1 MTVESKTLFIAMLV
15 GLAHM
20 ICGIAVIAH
29 PSALNVTPLAALVS
43 ISKILGSTG
52 GGLVGAVMFMAG
64 VMAVIGGNL
73 KLAFHRP
80 AHVALFFPQQALLLL
95 QIYSI
100 TVALITGVYPDGYTP
115 QGGAFF
121 ILSDQIWAFILA
133 CTHSVWL
140 AAMLYF
146 GGKQES
152 GTNRIT

>member
-1 MTVESKTLFIAMLV
+1 MTVESKTLFIATLV
-15 GLAHM
+15 GLAH
-20 ICGIAVIAH
+20 IVCGIAVIVS
-29 PSALNVTPLAALVS
+29 PEALNVTPLATLVH
-43 ISKILGSTG
+43 IAEHLNYIKG
-52 GGLVGAVMFMAG
+52 GFVGAVMFMAG
-64 VMAVIGGNL
+64 VMAVMGGSL
-73 KLAFHRP
+73 HLAFPRP
-80 AHVALFFPQQALLLL
+80 VHMALFFPQQLLLLL
-95 QIYSI
+95 QLYSI
-100 TVALITGVYPDGYTP
+100 TVALITGVYPDGYIP